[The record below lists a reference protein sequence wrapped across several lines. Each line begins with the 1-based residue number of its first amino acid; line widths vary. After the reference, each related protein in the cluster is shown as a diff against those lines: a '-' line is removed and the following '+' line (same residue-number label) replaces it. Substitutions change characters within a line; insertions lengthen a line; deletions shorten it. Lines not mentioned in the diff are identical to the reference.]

1 MSQVLR
7 GSRPFS
13 KLAMPTTSAV
23 TQMTTGPASPSA
35 SNLVSGMTP
44 SVHQQPGQVYQTQ
57 SSQFV
62 GGSIGLQQPPAL
74 RLERARPNEVKIY
87 ELLSL
92 LGLSKKYKSGKMM
105 SYLF

>member
-7 GSRPFS
+7 GSRPLS
-13 KLAMPTTSAV
+13 KLTMPTQSSVA
-23 TQMTTGPASPSA
+23 QMTTGPASPSA

-57 SSQFV
+57 FV

-74 RLERARPNEVKIY
+74 RLERARPNEVKTY
-87 ELLSL
+87 
-92 LGLSKKYKSGKMM
+92 Y
-105 SYLF
+105 F

>member
-1 MSQVLR
+1 MLYQSSGLPTAVPNR

-13 KLAMPTTSAV
+13 KLAMPTTCSV

-35 SNLVSGMTP
+35 SNLISGMTP

-74 RLERARPNEVKIY
+74 RLERARPNEVRIYYFSIFVGLTKKI
-87 ELLSL
+87 
-92 LGLSKKYKSGKMM
+92 
-105 SYLF
+105 

>member
-1 MSQVLR
+1 
-7 GSRPFS
+7 
-13 KLAMPTTSAV
+13 MPTTSAV
-23 TQMTTGPASPSA
+23 TQMTTSPASPSA

-74 RLERARPNEVKIY
+74 RLERARPNEVRIYCFWIFVGLTKIIQISENN
-87 ELLSL
+87 ELYILTQQY
-92 LGLSKKYKSGKMM
+92 LG
-105 SYLF
+105 